1 MLVQQVKEGHQVN
14 SLGEVVLLL
23 LNGEVGE
30 QPEEGVLPLLLGFLT
45 QTRKNAILMEIV
57 SELKRNW
64 HQGVLAQCE
73 TVWGCL
79 VDSVYS
85 LHLCQVDPLCERRA
99 RTKARRR
106 NL

>member
-57 SELKRNW
+57 SELKRK
-64 HQGVLAQCE
+64 LASGGFE
-73 TVWGCL
+73 H
-79 VDSVYS
+79 SVK
-85 LHLCQVDPLCERRA
+85 QFGAV
-99 RTKARRR
+99 
-106 NL
+106 